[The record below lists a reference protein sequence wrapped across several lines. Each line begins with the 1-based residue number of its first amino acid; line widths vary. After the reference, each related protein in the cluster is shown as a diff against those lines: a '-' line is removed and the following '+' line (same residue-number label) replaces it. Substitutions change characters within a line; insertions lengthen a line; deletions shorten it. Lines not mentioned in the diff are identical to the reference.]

1 MAAAAANQLF
11 GGTPQQIEYAAEI
24 GLEHHLGLTC
34 DPVCGLVQVPCI
46 ERNAFAA
53 LRALDANLYAMM
65 SDGNHVIS
73 FDKVVET
80 MKQTGK
86 DLPSLYKETAEGGLA
101 VVGKNF
107 CRI

>member
-1 MAAAAANQLF
+1 M
-11 GGTPQQIEYAAEI
+11 
-24 GLEHHLGLTC
+24 GLTC
-34 DPVCGLVQVPCI
+34 DPICGLVQVPCI

-65 SDGNHVIS
+65 SDGKHIVS

-80 MKQTGK
+80 MKLTGK

-101 VVGKNF
+101 VVNKPKKLKH
-107 CRI
+107 